1 MTAKAPIA
9 LSIEGDLDLDA
20 LATAVS
26 SLKALI
32 AALAD
37 EYAPDDRFIWRIT
50 ELSAGSAHIGIGAAD
65 GDTEGAQRV
74 IERYA
79 ALAADLALG
88 KPMDQPAAI
97 SRPAK
102 KIVRLNENP
111 GVRGVVFAANGSEH
125 RVSAATITSRRPLAS
140 TYTDAGSV
148 QGEVAA
154 ISRNGGLSLMLRE
167 DLTGASVKCRLRE
180 DQEEEALA
188 AWRSGYAIVTGEVRY
203 SAQGGPPKAMTDVKK
218 IEPLDEDAEWEA
230 VLARARGAFPWK
242 PGDEP
247 AEVTIRRLRDAW

>member
-1 MTAKAPIA
+1 MTAKSPIA
-9 LSIEGDLDLDA
+9 LSVEGDLDLDA

-32 AALAD
+32 AALAS
-37 EYAPDDRFIWRIT
+37 EYAPADRSTWRIA
-50 ELSAGSAHIGIGAAD
+50 ELSAGSAHIGIVAAN

-74 IERYA
+74 IEQYA
-79 ALAADLALG
+79 ALASDLVSG
-88 KPMDQPAAI
+88 KPLDRPAAI

-102 KIVRLNENP
+102 RIVRLNENP
-111 GVRGVVFAANGSEH
+111 GVRGIVFVANGSER
-125 RVSAATITSRRPLAS
+125 RVSAATIASRRSPAS

-154 ISRNGGLSLMLRE
+154 MSRNGELILTVRE

-180 DQEEEALA
+180 DQGEEALA
-188 AWRSGYAIVTGEVRY
+188 AWRAGYAILTGEVRY
-203 SAQGGPPKAMTDVKK
+203 AARGGSPKEVTDIKK
-218 IEPLDEDAEWEA
+218 IEPLNEDAEWEA
-230 VLARARGAFPWK
+230 VLERARGAFPWK

-247 AEVTIRRLRDAW
+247 AEVTIRRQRDAW